1 MKRIFGLPIYFL
13 VIIILL
19 KIVYLLVESS
29 YNTIVLDSGVVK
41 DFSEEIFNNL
51 ELLGHNITSIGVT
64 LLLMPLCYWFIQ
76 KIFNKSELVKF
87 FSTIAVSS
95 IIYVSIFFSLTYL
108 MEYIVEQ
115 NKDKRYS
122 AYYLNILK
130 NGIAN
135 NVLGHS
141 SILKFEDNKE
151 QDFSVDEKVIINNIF
166 LLSYIDENKVVEKI
180 ATVGMGSF
188 LKFYTQKNMKQNLQ
202 SKMKIL

>member
-95 IIYVSIFFSLTYL
+95 IIYVSIFFL
-108 MEYIVEQ
+108 
-115 NKDKRYS
+115 
-122 AYYLNILK
+122 
-130 NGIAN
+130 
-135 NVLGHS
+135 
-141 SILKFEDNKE
+141 
-151 QDFSVDEKVIINNIF
+151 
-166 LLSYIDENKVVEKI
+166 
-180 ATVGMGSF
+180 
-188 LKFYTQKNMKQNLQ
+188 
-202 SKMKIL
+202 